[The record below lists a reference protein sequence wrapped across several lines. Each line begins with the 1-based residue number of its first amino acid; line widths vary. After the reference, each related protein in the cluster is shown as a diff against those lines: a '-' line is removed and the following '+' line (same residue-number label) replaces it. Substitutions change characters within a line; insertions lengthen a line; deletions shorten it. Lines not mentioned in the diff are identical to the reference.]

1 MNSEQLN
8 KYEKKDPLLD
18 VYIKYDYVT
27 MDKKVL
33 PLCLTQRQSKITT

>member
-8 KYEKKDPLLD
+8 KYGKKDPPLD

-27 MDKKVL
+27 MDKKVF
-33 PLCLTQRQSKITT
+33 PLCLPQRQSKIIT